1 MIRRPPGS
9 TRTDTLFPCTTLF
22 RSERFLDDM
31 ARRLV
36 GPVCSPAVLLDA
48 CDGCAPAFLR
58 RHALHHRAA
67 RFAPA
72 HGQLVKTR
80 RLLPTDGAAAP
91 PPAGTFPRH
100 PRGCC
105 WRKSPTVL
113 IIRWGVAPNANDAPS
128 RSIGRSRV
136 NVRGLARI

>member
-1 MIRRPPGS
+1 MIRRPPRA
-9 TRTDTLFPCTTLF
+9 TRTDTLFPYTTLF
-22 RSERFLDDM
+22 RARCSTDELLGAARGRERFLDDM

-80 RLLPTDGAAAP
+80 RLLPTDGRSEEQ
-91 PPAGTFPRH
+91 TSELQSLMR
-100 PRGCC
+100 
-105 WRKSPTVL
+105 
-113 IIRWGVAPNANDAPS
+113 PS
-128 RSIGRSRV
+128 YAV
-136 NVRGLARI
+136 FC

>member
-1 MIRRPPGS
+1 
-9 TRTDTLFPCTTLF
+9 
-22 RSERFLDDM
+22 M

-36 GPVCSPAVLLDA
+36 GPFCSPAVLLDA

-91 PPAGTFPRH
+91 PPAGTFARH

-113 IIRWGVAPNANDAPS
+113 IIR
-128 RSIGRSRV
+128 RSEEHTSELQSLMRTSYAV
-136 NVRGLARI
+136 LCLKKTKKSA